1 VDLPFPEFVAAAIA
15 LYSGPAYARATLQ
28 AMERVLYQVERLQPH
43 GTADLTTAFAAKL
56 VALRSSEVSPNTIR
70 GELSRFRAL
79 CNFAIE
85 EGWLERAPRWKRVR
99 PRAVPS
105 KTKRLHSIA
114 EVARVLELLRG
125 RRSDWESHR
134 LYALV
139 AVAACTG
146 ARRNELLRIHV
157 EDVRADRGVILIS
170 SRQRLKTEASAAPVP
185 ICPMLEEILREWL
198 PRTGS
203 EWLFPGVKRFG
214 PWTGGTASKCPLG
227 RLKAVGEDLGIEG
240 LTWQSLRHT
249 FATWA
254 RRRWGLS
261 GIQLRDVLRHTTEH
275 TQEHYVHDEL
285 DTCELVKSV
294 QWVRY
299 E

>member
-1 VDLPFPEFVAAAIA
+1 LGVLAVDLPFPEFVAAAIA

-114 EVARVLELLRG
+114 EVARVL
-125 RRSDWESHR
+125 
-134 LYALV
+134 
-139 AVAACTG
+139 
-146 ARRNELLRIHV
+146 ELLRIHV